1 MSNCNQNSKFCTH
14 SDHQIWNALNPIT
27 EFWDYDI
34 ALEQLVKAKYY
45 DAENLDDYS
54 NYPKVLVDFKENHQV
69 AFNAFGGLLYYL
81 KMLKLDTSIM
91 SLGNIHEYHI
101 SRNSAFTYDFRWYY
115 IEQFGNS
122 QQHKRWYY

>member
-1 MSNCNQNSKFCTH
+1 MCQIATKILKFCTH

-54 NYPKVLVDFKENHQV
+54 NYPKVLVDFKETIK
-69 AFNAFGGLLYYL
+69 LLSTHLVGYY
-81 KMLKLDTSIM
+81 TI
-91 SLGNIHEYHI
+91 
-101 SRNSAFTYDFRWYY
+101 
-115 IEQFGNS
+115 
-122 QQHKRWYY
+122 